1 MESQT
6 SCKDY
11 LESSN
16 STLVLSNQALRR
28 EMWAQA
34 LSILLNSTMQVNCM
48 GLARSVF
55 PEQTLDSDPCM
66 TVGLKTS
73 AT

>member
-16 STLVLSNQALRR
+16 STLVLSNQSLKQ
-28 EMWAQA
+28 EMLTQA
-34 LSILLNSTMQVNCM
+34 LSILLHSTVQVNNM
-48 GLARSVF
+48 DLWQPVF
-55 PEQTLDSDPCM
+55 PEQTLDSDPY
-66 TVGLKTS
+66 TIVDLKMS